1 MWGNIPLRDGLGQ
14 QPIRDN
20 TRHSQLVSSKRL
32 TAILP
37 AALERIYYKL
47 AAYMLHR
54 PGVTSGDS
62 GDLSPLT
69 FDRRTMRRNLPKL
82 LSALIS

>member
-47 AAYMLHR
+47 AGYMLHR

-69 FDRRTMRRNLPKL
+69 FDRCIT
-82 LSALIS
+82 

>member
-54 PGVTSGDS
+54 PSGTLGDS
-62 GDLSPLT
+62 GDSFQMNYLYRAFT
-69 FDRRTMRRNLPKL
+69 NYVCT
-82 LSALIS
+82 

>member
-69 FDRRTMRRNLPKL
+69 FDRCIT
-82 LSALIS
+82 